1 MNKAFVSLT
10 QQNKYIIKAVIFQLK
25 GDSKMNEY
33 KIGDTYKTEAIVS
46 EEALACNVGS
56 GSLRVYATPMVVAL
70 IEKAASQMAQ
80 TIVDE
85 GITTVGTR
93 IAIDHVSATPVGVK
107 VWAEVTLKE
116 IDGRKFVFD
125 VSAFDESGLIAKGE
139 HERFAVKSES
149 FQKKADAK
157 LASQR

>member
-1 MNKAFVSLT
+1 MIKAFVSLT

-33 KIGDTYKTEAIVS
+33 KIGDTYKTEAVVS

-70 IEKAASQMAQ
+70 IEKAASEMAQ
-80 TIVDE
+80 DFVEE

-93 IAIDHVSATPVGVK
+93 ISIEHISATPMGAK
-107 VWAEVTLKE
+107 VCAQAQLKA
-116 IDGRKFVFD
+116 IDGRKFVFE
-125 VSAFDESGLIAKGE
+125 VSAYDEKGLIAKGE
-139 HERFAVKSES
+139 HERFSVKSES
-149 FQKKADAK
+149 FQKKADSK
-157 LASQR
+157 LV